1 MPAVM
6 NRNVT
11 RIAVV
16 QGPNPVHGTADPHL
30 ELPETLTAL
39 EVGVMN
45 VIGVDMRP
53 IVADADYVLDY
64 SGPAPDGSG
73 KRVYRGLG
81 DVLDDE
87 ALAHTRVC
95 VVRLLEAML
104 ADSESWFLFVLG
116 ELDSSLPR
124 PAASFTGRV
133 DSIDLGGSFTILE
146 VAPGELGDYAVLFGA
161 CDRVS
166 GLAAPAGSLSSL
178 LAQLSLA
185 AAVPTGQRYRF
196 ASPFHQ
202 HDSAALARVLGH
214 GRLFF
219 EETDNGTRLRM
230 IMPAQ
235 ASAAVRERLTLAI
248 EGSTAGEGDSAF

>member
-1 MPAVM
+1 M

-16 QGPNPVHGTADPHL
+16 HGPNPVHGATDPHL
-30 ELPETLTAL
+30 ELPATLTAI

-53 IVADADYVLDY
+53 IVADADYVTDY

-73 KRVYRGLG
+73 HRVYRGLG

-87 ALAHTRVC
+87 ALAQTRVC
-95 VVRLLEAML
+95 VIRLLEAML

-116 ELDSSLPR
+116 ELDSGLPR

-133 DSIDLGGSFTILE
+133 DSIDLGGSFSIFE
-146 VAPGELGDYAVLFGA
+146 VAPGELGDYAALFGA
-161 CDRVS
+161 RDRVS

-178 LAQLSLA
+178 LARLSLA

-202 HDSAALARVLGH
+202 HDSSALARVLGH

-235 ASAAVRERLTLAI
+235 VSAAVHERLTLAI
-248 EGSTAGEGDSAF
+248 EGSTAGEVDTDF